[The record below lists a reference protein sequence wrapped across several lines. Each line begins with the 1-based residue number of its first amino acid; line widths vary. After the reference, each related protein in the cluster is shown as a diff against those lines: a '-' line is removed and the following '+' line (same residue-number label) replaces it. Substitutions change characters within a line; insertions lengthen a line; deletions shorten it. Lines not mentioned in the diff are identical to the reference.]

1 VAGGIR
7 NPARLEKCHLAE
19 AASPGST
26 GSFPG
31 YRQCAGSF
39 SQNPTSRRIDY
50 ILVATGHS
58 SEVHTEW
65 LLPGYPPQ
73 VGNHGRRTFESGSRP
88 GIELVL
94 IVVFQRRR
102 GHDDVAHPDIVGQGT
117 GRAGADDQIPA
128 GVRIQQMLRL
138 KRKLGFSRAAA
149 SHCQTELG
157 QANRSQAAEQRA
169 VRAMPVAR
177 VLAQDKIEFL
187 AQRRNDEYFRR
198 PAS

>member
-1 VAGGIR
+1 MAGGIR

-73 VGNHGRRTFESGSRP
+73 VGNHGRRTFAIAAYNSTFS
-88 GIELVL
+88 VTDA
-94 IVVFQRRR
+94 RRLSSEN
-102 GHDDVAHPDIVGQGT
+102 AW
-117 GRAGADDQIPA
+117 PA
-128 GVRIQQMLRL
+128 
-138 KRKLGFSRAAA
+138 
-149 SHCQTELG
+149 
-157 QANRSQAAEQRA
+157 
-169 VRAMPVAR
+169 
-177 VLAQDKIEFL
+177 
-187 AQRRNDEYFRR
+187 
-198 PAS
+198 